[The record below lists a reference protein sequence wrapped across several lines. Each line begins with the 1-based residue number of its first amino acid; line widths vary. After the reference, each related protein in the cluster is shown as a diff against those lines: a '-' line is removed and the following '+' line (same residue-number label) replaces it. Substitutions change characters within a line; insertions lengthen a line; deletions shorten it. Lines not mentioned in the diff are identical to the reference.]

1 MQEINL
7 KKEELLLVLTKED
20 ILKIVDH
27 TLLKPI
33 ATKSDIDLL
42 CEEAIL
48 ARTFSVCVPPS
59 FVSFCKKKLIG
70 SGVKIC
76 TVVGFPN
83 GYSTVKSKIF
93 EAEDALANGAD
104 EIDMVINLGF
114 VKEKKYSEELNEI
127 LSIKKVC
134 GNKVLKVIIETC
146 YLTQEEKIE
155 MCKVV
160 TNSGADYIKTSTG
173 FGPAGATIE
182 DVKLIKKYIGNNVK
196 IKVAGGIS
204 DFSLAE
210 KFINLGASRIG
221 SSKLVGLAKKLN
233 RKL

>member
-1 MQEINL
+1 M
-7 KKEELLLVLTKED
+7 LLKED
-20 ILKIVDH
+20 ILKMVDH

-33 ATKSDIDLL
+33 ATKSDINVL

-48 ARTFSVCVPPS
+48 AGTFSVCVPPS
-59 FVSFCKKKLIG
+59 FVSFCKKKT
-70 SGVKIC
+70 SNSNVKIC
-76 TVVGFPN
+76 TVIGFPN
-83 GYSTVKSKIF
+83 GYNTVKTKIF
-93 EAEDALANGAD
+93 EAEDALAKGTD

-114 VKEKKYSEELNEI
+114 VKDKKYKEELNEI
-127 LSIKKVC
+127 SQIKKVC
-134 GNKVLKVIIETC
+134 GNNILKVIVETC
-146 YLTQEEKIE
+146 YLTEEEKIE

-173 FGPAGATIE
+173 FGPSGATIE

-210 KFINLGASRIG
+210 KFINLGATRIG
-221 SSKLVGLAKKLN
+221 SSKLVGLAKKLIN
-233 RKL
+233 TV

>member
-1 MQEINL
+1 MLI
-7 KKEELLLVLTKED
+7 KED

-27 TLLKPI
+27 TLLKPV
-33 ATKSDIDLL
+33 ATKSNINSL
-42 CEEAIL
+42 CEEATL
-48 ARTFSVCVPPS
+48 AGTFSVCVPPS
-59 FVSFCKKKLIG
+59 FVPFCKKKL
-70 SGVKIC
+70 SNSDVKIC
-76 TVVGFPN
+76 TVIGFPN
-83 GYSTVKSKIF
+83 GYSTVKTKIF

-114 VKEKKYSEELNEI
+114 VKDKKYKEELNEI
-127 LSIKKVC
+127 SQIKKVC
-134 GNKVLKVIIETC
+134 GNNILKVIVETC
-146 YLTQEEKIE
+146 YLTEEEKIE

-173 FGPAGATIE
+173 FGPSGATIE

-210 KFINLGASRIG
+210 KFINLGATRIG
-221 SSKLVGLAKKLN
+221 SSKLVGLAKKLIN
-233 RKL
+233 TV